1 MASALSGLSWI
12 FPTTEINGFSVDLLL
27 YLIPVIMLV
36 GGLFVAEKIA
46 NVIID
51 LLKSN

>member
-1 MASALSGLSWI
+1 MSALSGLSWV
-12 FPTTEINGFSVDLLL
+12 FPSAEINGFSVDLLL

-36 GGLFVAEKIA
+36 VGLFLAEKIA

-51 LLKSN
+51 LLKRN